1 METSNQELSLAR
13 QELELENQR
22 LSEQIDLIL
31 QYMH

>member
-1 METSNQELSLAR
+1 MESSNQELSLAR
-13 QELELENQR
+13 QDLELENQR